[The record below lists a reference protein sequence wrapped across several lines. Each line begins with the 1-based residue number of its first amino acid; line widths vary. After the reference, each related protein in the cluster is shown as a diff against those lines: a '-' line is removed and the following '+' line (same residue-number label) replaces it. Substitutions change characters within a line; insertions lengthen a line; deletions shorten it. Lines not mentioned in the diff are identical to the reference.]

1 MIGYSIFKEQPDVS
15 TPAVTT
21 QQEKPLL
28 LKKTEPHA
36 SHAQEPKSQ
45 TQSHSLNPK
54 PYCRRPPPRY
64 TGTHGSRLCHA
75 CAGRHPV
82 RLPAAIDFQTRSGPL
97 PSQGRHRRFL
107 APYRM
112 PRPRTPA
119 RPCHACAGRHP
130 VRLTASTGCWILEA
144 QWGAACGRV
153 GGRLALWGQPAA
165 GNRNP
170 DEHGFTWVVP
180 TQITMFLVGA
190 GSGTIYS
197 LDVLCSIMAISSSV
211 RL

>member
-1 MIGYSIFKEQPDVS
+1 MPAQAGIQYDSRPLSISKRGLDPCLRRGDIVAS
-15 TPAVTT
+15 LHHTAC
-21 QQEKPLL
+21 
-28 LKKTEPHA
+28 HA
-36 SHAQEPKSQ
+36 HAP
-45 TQSHSLNPK
+45 
-54 PYCRRPPPRY
+54 RPRP
-64 TGTHGSRLCHA
+64 CHA

-82 RLPAAIDFQTRSGPL
+82 RLLAAIDFQTRSGPL